1 VNEAPGDR
9 CLFLFGVRKFSC
21 LRVIESIQLLETI
34 DSTVTKIKTMR
45 NLFVATLIATAVL
58 SQATAQLPAPVKR
71 TPIVK
76 HNISPDKNVTS
87 VSVVRIDYRPGQ
99 RTGRHIH
106 PMPVIGYVLE
116 GSFVVKIAGGKQIHY
131 TAGQSIYEPADT
143 IIEQFDNDSST
154 NLAVLIA
161 HYLAGPGQT
170 ELVRILPDHE

>member
-1 VNEAPGDR
+1 MKNLLVVMLMAAPL
-9 CLFLFGVRKFSC
+9 LF
-21 LRVIESIQLLETI
+21 
-34 DSTVTKIKTMR
+34 
-45 NLFVATLIATAVL
+45 
-58 SQATAQLPAPVKR
+58 QATAQMPPPLKR

-87 VSVVRIDYRPGQ
+87 VSVVRIDYQPAQ
-99 RTGRHIH
+99 RTGRHLH

-116 GSFVVKIAGGKQIHY
+116 GSFVVKISGGKEVHY
-131 TAGQSIYEPADT
+131 TVGQSIYEPADT

-154 NLAVLIA
+154 KPAVLIA